1 VEQISFRDNTGVY
14 SVTLPESYK
23 FDPAKVK
30 KAVGRFTLE
39 RIDLRITGD
48 VAKDDKG
55 VWLTARSGVKFLL
68 SNRPKKDEKDSPPDI
83 LAKIAEGM
91 KAGKT
96 TFAVTGALR
105 ETKDAMILDLDVADV
120 VEKEKKKEGK

>member
-1 VEQISFRDNTGVY
+1 MEQVSFRDNTGVY
-14 SVTLPESYK
+14 SVTLPETYK

-30 KAVGRFTLE
+30 KAVGTFTLD
-39 RIDLRITGD
+39 RIDLRIAGD

-55 VWLTARSGVKFLL
+55 VWLTSRSGVKFLL
-68 SNRPKKDEKDSPPDI
+68 SNRPKKNEKDSPPDI
-83 LAKIAEGM
+83 LAKVAEEM

-96 TFAVTGALR
+96 TFAVTGTLR

-120 VEKEKKKEGK
+120 VDKEKKKEDK